1 MPYFQSLRV
10 KNAQAFLISGDDEV
24 PAEVLYVRN
33 DASSDFFR
41 GKIADNVA
49 LFRDKPKTVLGSYG
63 FFASWIQKLRT
74 GSPSVLRSL

>member
-1 MPYFQSLRV
+1 M
-10 KNAQAFLISGDDEV
+10 

-49 LFRDKPKTVLGSYG
+49 LLRDKPKTVLGSYG
-63 FFASWIQKLRT
+63 FVAVVDTETAYGQPVGVEVFVTIDLKS
-74 GSPSVLRSL
+74 G